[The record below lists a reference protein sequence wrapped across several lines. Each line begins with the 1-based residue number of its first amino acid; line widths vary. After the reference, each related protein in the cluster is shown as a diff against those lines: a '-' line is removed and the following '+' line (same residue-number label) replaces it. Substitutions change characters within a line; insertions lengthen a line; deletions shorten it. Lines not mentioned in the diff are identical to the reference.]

1 MAVGDLLEVGRIHR
15 PHGLRGEVA
24 VSLITN
30 RTERMAPGAE
40 LRAGDA
46 TLVVRRARRN
56 GDRWLVAF
64 EGFDDRADV
73 EGLRGALLLAEP
85 LDDPD
90 ELWVHRLIGAE
101 LFCAAGVARGRVT
114 AVQANPAGDL
124 LVTEGGALVPLRF
137 LVAFEDGADG
147 GRISVDVPDGLFELP

>member
-1 MAVGDLLEVGRIHR
+1 MEDLLEVGRIHR

-24 VSLITN
+24 VSLVTN
-30 RTERMAPGAE
+30 RTERMQPGAE
-40 LRAGDA
+40 LTAGDA
-46 TLVVRRARRN
+46 TLVVRRARRSGN
-56 GDRWLVAF
+56 RWLVAF

-73 EGLRGALLLAEP
+73 EGLRGAVLLAEP

-101 LFCAAGVARGRVT
+101 VVCADGVGRGRVT

-124 LVTEGGALVPLRF
+124 LVLEGGALVPLRF
-137 LVAFEDGADG
+137 LVTFEDTDDG
-147 GRISVDVPDGLFELP
+147 SARITVDVPAGLFELP